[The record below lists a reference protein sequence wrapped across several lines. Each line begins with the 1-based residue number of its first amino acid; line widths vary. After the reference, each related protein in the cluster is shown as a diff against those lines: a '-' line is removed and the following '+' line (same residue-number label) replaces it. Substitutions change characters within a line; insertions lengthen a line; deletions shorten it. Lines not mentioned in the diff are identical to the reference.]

1 VATPGVDLQLDLEAD
16 AAYADQLDADLLF
29 RVVERAL
36 VAEGIAGAI
45 EVTLVITDDEEIR
58 ALNDAH
64 RGIDE
69 PTDVL
74 SFPLED
80 SPLGPPS
87 AGGSEPPGFV
97 TPPDVARHLG
107 DLVVSYPRAEAQA
120 REYGHS
126 VRRELAYLTVHGCL
140 HLLGYDHEDE
150 ADREEMRAKEE
161 AALAE
166 IPREGG

>member
-1 VATPGVDLQLDLEAD
+1 VATPGIELQLDLEAD
-16 AAYADQLDADLLF
+16 DPFADQLDADLLF

-36 VAEGIAGAI
+36 LAEGIVGAV
-45 EVTLVITDDEEIR
+45 EVTLVIVDDEEIR

-80 SPLGPPS
+80 SPLG
-87 AGGSEPPGFV
+87 GPGALSVSPRFV
-97 TPPDVARHLG
+97 TPPEVVRHLG
-107 DLVVSYPRAEAQA
+107 DVVISYPRAEAQA

-126 VRRELAYLTVHGCL
+126 IRRELAFLTVHGCL
-140 HLLGYDHEDE
+140 HLLGYDHEE
-150 ADREEMRAKEE
+150 AADREAMRAREE

-166 IPREGG
+166 VPRES

>member
-1 VATPGVDLQLDLEAD
+1 MAAPGIDLQLDLEAD
-16 AAYADQLDADLLF
+16 ASYADLLDADLLF

-36 VAEGIAGAI
+36 VAEGIGGAVEI
-45 EVTLVITDDEEIR
+45 TLVVTDDEEIR

-80 SPLGPPS
+80 SPLG
-87 AGGSEPPGFV
+87 GGKAAVFV

-107 DLVVSYPRAEAQA
+107 DVVISYPRAEAQA

-126 VRRELAYLTVHGCL
+126 IRRELAYLMAHGCL

-150 ADREEMRAKEE
+150 AEREVMRAKEE
-161 AALAE
+161 AALME
-166 IPREGG
+166 VPREG

>member
-1 VATPGVDLQLDLEAD
+1 MATSGIDLQLDLQAD
-16 AAYADQLDADLLF
+16 APFADLLDADLLF

-36 VAEGIAGAI
+36 AAEGVAGAVEI
-45 EVTLVITDDEEIR
+45 TLVITDDDEIR

-80 SPLGPPS
+80 SPLVGTGAVPD
-87 AGGSEPPGFV
+87 FI
-97 TPPDVARHLG
+97 TPPEVVRHLG
-107 DLVVSYPRAEAQA
+107 DVVISYPRAEEQA

-126 VRRELAYLTVHGCL
+126 IRRELAYLMVHGCL

-150 ADREEMRAKEE
+150 ADREAMRVKEE
-161 AALAE
+161 AALVE
-166 IPREGG
+166 IPREG

>member
-1 VATPGVDLQLDLEAD
+1 MATPGIDLQLDLQAD
-16 AAYADQLDADLLF
+16 AAYADLLDADLLF

-36 VAEGIAGAI
+36 LSEGIVGAVEI
-45 EVTLVITDDEEIR
+45 TLVITDDEEIR

-80 SPLGPPS
+80 SPLG
-87 AGGSEPPGFV
+87 GPGAASNTFV
-97 TPPDVARHLG
+97 TPPDLARHLG
-107 DLVVSYPRAEAQA
+107 DVVISYPRAEAQA

-126 VRRELAYLTVHGCL
+126 IRRELAYLTVHGCL
-140 HLLGYDHEDE
+140 HLLGYDHEDG
-150 ADREEMRAKEE
+150 ADREAMRVREE
-161 AALAE
+161 AALVE
-166 IPREGG
+166 IPRES

>member
-1 VATPGVDLQLDLEAD
+1 VTAPGIELQLDLEAD
-16 AAYADQLDADLLF
+16 EPFADQIDGELLF

-36 VAEGIAGAI
+36 LAEGIAGAVAI
-45 EVTLVITDDEEIR
+45 TLVITDDEEIR

-87 AGGSEPPGFV
+87 GAASSPAFV
-97 TPPDVARHLG
+97 TPPEVARHLG
-107 DLVVSYPRAEAQA
+107 DVVISYPRAEAQA

-126 VRRELAYLTVHGCL
+126 IRRELAYLTVHGCL
-140 HLLGYDHEDE
+140 HLLGYDHESE
-150 ADREEMRAKEE
+150 AEREAMREREE

-166 IPREGG
+166 IPREAS

>member
-1 VATPGVDLQLDLEAD
+1 MATSGIDLQLDLQAD
-16 AAYADQLDADLLF
+16 EAYADQLDADLLF

-36 VAEGIAGAI
+36 AAEGIVGAAEI
-45 EVTLVITDDEEIR
+45 TLVITDDEEIR

-74 SFPLED
+74 SFPLEE
-80 SPLGPPS
+80 SPLG
-87 AGGSEPPGFV
+87 GGDASVFV
-97 TPPDVARHLG
+97 TPPEVVRHLG
-107 DLVVSYPRAEAQA
+107 DIVISYPRAEAQA

-126 VRRELAYLTVHGCL
+126 IRRELAYLTVHGCL

-150 ADREEMRAKEE
+150 ADREAMRVREE
-161 AALAE
+161 AALLE
-166 IPREGG
+166 IPREG

>member
-1 VATPGVDLQLDLEAD
+1 MATSGIDLQLDLQAD
-16 AAYADQLDADLLF
+16 EAYADQLDADLLF

-36 VAEGIAGAI
+36 AAEGIVGAAEI
-45 EVTLVITDDEEIR
+45 TLVITDDEEIR

-74 SFPLED
+74 SFPLEE
-80 SPLGPPS
+80 SPLG
-87 AGGSEPPGFV
+87 GGDASVFV
-97 TPPDVARHLG
+97 TPPEVVRHLG
-107 DLVVSYPRAEAQA
+107 DIVISYPRAEAQA

-126 VRRELAYLTVHGCL
+126 IRRELAYLTVHGCL

-150 ADREEMRAKEE
+150 ADREAMRVREE
-161 AALAE
+161 AALL
-166 IPREGG
+166 